1 MLYRKIE
8 KDIYQHF
15 TSKSDKILML
25 TGARQTGKSFIIN
38 HVASQLFNN
47 VVEINLIEDY
57 DTDRLFESVSSVDEF
72 HLRLSSIAG
81 ERLGNKED
89 TLVFLDEIQQYPR
102 LLTLLKFLRQD
113 GRYTY
118 AVSGSLLGLTLKQTT
133 SIPVGS
139 LTIMRMYPLDFE
151 EFLIANNV
159 GKEAVEGIRKH
170 FQSRIGLDEALHNHI
185 MGLFKRYLLIGGMPQ
200 VVQEFVNSRNLVTA
214 RAIQN
219 DIHRLYEADATKYD
233 LEHRLHIERIY
244 EMIPSAMESHK
255 KRIVYR
261 DIEDKPKGRHS
272 DYIEE
277 FDFLSASGVALE
289 VKAISNPSF
298 PLIES
303 GVKNLLKLYLND
315 VGMLTGIL
323 YSNNIKPVMD
333 TECSVNLGS
342 VYESVV
348 AMELASHGHRLFYY
362 DNKKNGEVDFLI
374 DDYYNLSA
382 MAIEVKSGKDY
393 TVHSALNRLIENKD
407 YRLKEGVVLSN
418 SREVRQEGKIVYM
431 PIYYVMFMDAKGSN
445 ETEILL

>member
-1 MLYRKIE
+1 M
-8 KDIYQHF
+8 
-15 TSKSDKILML
+15 SKSDKILML

-38 HVASQLFNN
+38 HVASKIFRN

-57 DTDRLFESVSSVDEF
+57 DTDRLFESVSSVEEF

-81 ERLGNKED
+81 ERLGSKEE
-89 TLVFLDEIQQYPR
+89 TLVFLDEIQQYPS
-102 LLTLLKFLRQD
+102 LLTLLKFLRQE

-139 LTIMRMYPLDFE
+139 LTLMRMYPLDFE

-159 GKEAVEGIRKH
+159 GEKAIEGMRSLFDARK
-170 FQSRIGLDEALHNHI
+170 GLDETLHSHI

-200 VVQEFVNSRNLVTA
+200 AVQEFVNSRNLVTV

-219 DIHRLYEADATKYD
+219 DIHKLYEADATKYD
-233 LEHRLHIERIY
+233 LDHRLHIKRIY
-244 EMIPSAMESHK
+244 DMIPSAMESHK
-255 KRIVYR
+255 KRVVYR
-261 DIEDKPKGRHS
+261 DIENKPKGRHS
-272 DYIEE
+272 DYVEE

-298 PLIES
+298 PLVES

-323 YSNNIKPVMD
+323 YRNNIKPVMD

-348 AMELASHGHRLFYY
+348 AMELAAHGHDLYYY

-382 MAIEVKSGKDY
+382 MALEVKSGKDY
-393 TVHSALNRLIENKD
+393 TVHSALNRLLENDD
-407 YRLKEGVVLSN
+407 YRLNKGIVLSN
-418 SREVRQEGKIVYM
+418 AREVHQKGNVLYL
-431 PIYYVMFMDAKGSN
+431 PIYYVMFIDSKGSR

>member
-8 KDIYQHF
+8 KDIYKHF

-38 HVASQLFNN
+38 HVASRIFRN

-57 DTDRLFESVSSVDEF
+57 DTDRLFESVSSVEEF
-72 HLRLSSIAG
+72 YLRLSSIAG
-81 ERLGNKED
+81 ERLGSKEE

-102 LLTLLKFLRQD
+102 LLTLLKFLRQE

-118 AVSGSLLGLTLKQTT
+118 AVSGSLLGLTLKHTT

-139 LTIMRMYPLDFE
+139 LALMCMYPLDFE

-159 GKEAVEGIRKH
+159 GEEAISGMRRL
-170 FQSRIGLDEALHNHI
+170 FDARQGLDEALHNHI

-200 VVQEFVNSRNLVTA
+200 AVQEFVDSRNLVA
-214 RAIQN
+214 VRAIQN
-219 DIHRLYEADATKYD
+219 DIHKLYEAEATKYD
-233 LEHRLHIERIY
+233 LDHRLHIKRIY
-244 EMIPSAMESHK
+244 DMIPSAMESHK
-255 KRIVYR
+255 KRVVYR
-261 DIEDKPKGRHS
+261 DIEKKPKGRHS
-272 DYIEE
+272 DYVEE

-298 PLIES
+298 PLVES

-323 YSNNIKPVMD
+323 YRNNIKPVMD

-348 AMELASHGHRLFYY
+348 AMELAAHGHDLYYY

-374 DDYYNLSA
+374 DDYYTLSA
-382 MAIEVKSGKDY
+382 MALEVKSGKDY
-393 TVHSALNRLIENKD
+393 TVHSALNRLLENQD
-407 YRLKEGVVLSN
+407 YRLDTGVVLSN
-418 SREVRQEGKIVYM
+418 SREVCQKGSVIYM
-431 PIYYVMFMDAKGSN
+431 PIYYVMFLDAKGSR

>member
-8 KDIYQHF
+8 TDIYQHF
-15 TSKSDKILML
+15 TSGSDKILML

-38 HVASQLFNN
+38 HVASKIFKN

-57 DTDRLFESVSSVDEF
+57 DTDRLFESVSSVEEF
-72 HLRLSSIAG
+72 HLRLSSVAG
-81 ERLGNKED
+81 ERLGSKED

-102 LLTLLKFLRQD
+102 LLTLLKFLRQE

-118 AVSGSLLGLTLKQTT
+118 AVSGSLLGLTLKNTT

-139 LTIMRMYPLDFE
+139 LALMHMYPLDFE

-159 GKEAVEGIRKH
+159 GQEAIDAMRKL
-170 FQSRIGLDEALHNHI
+170 FDSRESLDEAMHNHI

-200 VVQEFVNSRNLVTA
+200 AVQEFVNSRNLVA
-214 RAIQN
+214 VRAIQN

-255 KRIVYR
+255 KRVVYR
-261 DIEDKPKGRHS
+261 EIENKPKGRHS

-323 YSNNIKPVMD
+323 YRNNIKPVMD

-348 AMELASHGHRLFYY
+348 AMELAAHGHKLFYY

-374 DDYYNLSA
+374 DDYYSLSA

-393 TVHSALNRLIENKD
+393 TIHSALTRLLDNKD
-407 YRLKEGVVLSN
+407 YRLGNGLVLSN
-418 SREVRQEGKIVYM
+418 SREVVQDGKTIYM
-431 PIYYVMFMDAKGSN
+431 PIYYVMFLNSEGSRA
-445 ETEILL
+445 TEILL

>member
-8 KDIYQHF
+8 TDIYQHF
-15 TSKSDKILML
+15 TSGSDKILML

-38 HVASQLFNN
+38 HVASKIFKN

-57 DTDRLFESVSSVDEF
+57 DTDRLFESVSSVEEF
-72 HLRLSSIAG
+72 HLRLSSVAG
-81 ERLGNKED
+81 ERLGSKED

-102 LLTLLKFLRQD
+102 LLTLLKFLRQE

-118 AVSGSLLGLTLKQTT
+118 AVSGSLLGLTLKNTT

-139 LTIMRMYPLDFE
+139 LALMHMYPLDFE

-159 GKEAVEGIRKH
+159 GREAIDAMRKL
-170 FQSRIGLDEALHNHI
+170 FDSRESLDEAMHNHI

-200 VVQEFVNSRNLVTA
+200 AVQEFVNSRNLVA
-214 RAIQN
+214 VRAIQN

-255 KRIVYR
+255 KRVVYR
-261 DIEDKPKGRHS
+261 EIENKPKGRHS

-315 VGMLTGIL
+315 VGMVTGIL
-323 YSNNIKPVMD
+323 YRNNIKPVMD

-348 AMELASHGHRLFYY
+348 AMELAAHGHKLFYY

-374 DDYYNLSA
+374 DDYYSLSA

-393 TVHSALNRLIENKD
+393 TIHSALTRLLDNKD
-407 YRLKEGVVLSN
+407 YRLGNGLVLSN
-418 SREVRQEGKIVYM
+418 SREVVQDGKTIYM
-431 PIYYVMFMDAKGSN
+431 PIYYVMFLNSEGSRA
-445 ETEILL
+445 TEILL

>member
-15 TSKSDKILML
+15 ISGSDKILML
-25 TGARQTGKSFIIN
+25 TGARQTGKSYIIN
-38 HVASQLFNN
+38 HVASKLFKN

-57 DTDRLFESVSSVDEF
+57 DNDRLFESVTSLEEF
-72 HLRLSSIAG
+72 HLRLSSVAG
-81 ERLGNKED
+81 DRLGKKED
-89 TLVFLDEIQQYPR
+89 TLVFLDEIQQYPG
-102 LLTLLKFLRQD
+102 LLTLLKFLRQE
-113 GRYTY
+113 GRYIY
-118 AVSGSLLGLTLKQTT
+118 AVSGSLLGLTLRHTT

-139 LTIMRMYPLDFE
+139 LALMHMYPLDFE
-151 EFLIANNV
+151 EFMIANNV
-159 GKEAVEGIRKH
+159 GREAIEGIRKH
-170 FQSRIGLDEALHNHI
+170 FESRRSLDEAMHNHI

-200 VVQEFVNSRNLVTA
+200 AVQEFVNSRNLVPV

-255 KRIVYR
+255 KRVVYR
-261 DIEDKPKGRHS
+261 DIENKPKGRHN
-272 DYIEE
+272 DYLEE
-277 FDFLSASGVALE
+277 FDFLSDSGVALE

-315 VGMLTGIL
+315 VGILTGIL
-323 YSNNIKPVMD
+323 YRNNIKPVID

-348 AMELASHGHRLFYY
+348 AMELAAHGHRLFYY

-382 MAIEVKSGKDY
+382 MAIEVKSGKGY
-393 TVHSALNRLIENKD
+393 TVHSALNRLLENKD
-407 YRLKEGVVLSN
+407 YRLDHGVVLSN
-418 SREVRQEGKIVYM
+418 SREVRQEGKILYL
-431 PIYYVMFMDAKGSN
+431 PIYYVMFLDATGSQDS
-445 ETEILL
+445 EIIL

>member
-38 HVASQLFNN
+38 YVASQLFSN
-47 VVEINLIEDY
+47 VVEINMIEDY
-57 DTDRLFESVSSVDEF
+57 DTDRLFESVSSVEEF

-102 LLTLLKFLRQD
+102 LLTLLKFLRQE

-159 GKEAVEGIRKH
+159 GKEAIEGIRKH

>member
-1 MLYRKIE
+1 
-8 KDIYQHF
+8 
-15 TSKSDKILML
+15 ML
-25 TGARQTGKSFIIN
+25 TGARQTGKSYIIN
-38 HVASQLFNN
+38 HVASKLFKN

-57 DTDRLFESVSSVDEF
+57 DNDRLFESVTSLEEF
-72 HLRLSSIAG
+72 HLRLSSVAG
-81 ERLGNKED
+81 DRLGKKED
-89 TLVFLDEIQQYPR
+89 TLVFLDEIQQYPG
-102 LLTLLKFLRQD
+102 LLTLLKFLRQE
-113 GRYTY
+113 GRYIY
-118 AVSGSLLGLTLKQTT
+118 AVSGSLLGLTLRHTT

-139 LTIMRMYPLDFE
+139 LALMHMYPLDFE
-151 EFLIANNV
+151 EFMIANNV
-159 GKEAVEGIRKH
+159 GREAIEGIRKH
-170 FQSRIGLDEALHNHI
+170 FESRRSLDEAMHNHI

-200 VVQEFVNSRNLVTA
+200 AVQEFVNSRNLVPV

-255 KRIVYR
+255 KRVVYR
-261 DIEDKPKGRHS
+261 DIENKPKGRHN
-272 DYIEE
+272 DYLEE
-277 FDFLSASGVALE
+277 FDFLSDSGVALE

-315 VGMLTGIL
+315 VGILTGIL
-323 YSNNIKPVMD
+323 YRNNIKPVID

-348 AMELASHGHRLFYY
+348 AMELAAHGHRLFYY

-382 MAIEVKSGKDY
+382 MAIEVKSGKGY
-393 TVHSALNRLIENKD
+393 TVHSALNRLLENKD
-407 YRLKEGVVLSN
+407 YRLDHGVVLSN
-418 SREVRQEGKIVYM
+418 SREVRQEGKILYL
-431 PIYYVMFMDAKGSN
+431 PIYYVMFLDATGSQDS
-445 ETEILL
+445 EIIL

>member
-8 KDIYQHF
+8 TDIYQHF
-15 TSKSDKILML
+15 TSGSDKILML

-38 HVASQLFNN
+38 HVASKIFKN

-57 DTDRLFESVSSVDEF
+57 DTDRLFESVSSIEEF
-72 HLRLSSIAG
+72 HLRLSSVAG
-81 ERLGNKED
+81 ERLGSKED

-102 LLTLLKFLRQD
+102 LLTLLKFLRQE

-118 AVSGSLLGLTLKQTT
+118 AVSGSLLGLTLKNTT

-139 LTIMRMYPLDFE
+139 LALMHMYPLDFE

-159 GKEAVEGIRKH
+159 GREAIDAMRKL
-170 FQSRIGLDEALHNHI
+170 FDSRESLDEAMHNHI
-185 MGLFKRYLLIGGMPQ
+185 IGLFKRYLLIGGMPQ
-200 VVQEFVNSRNLVTA
+200 AVQEFVNSRNLVA
-214 RAIQN
+214 VRAIQN

-255 KRIVYR
+255 KRVVYR
-261 DIEDKPKGRHS
+261 EIENKPKGRHS

-315 VGMLTGIL
+315 VGMVTGIL
-323 YSNNIKPVMD
+323 YRNNIKPVMD

-348 AMELASHGHRLFYY
+348 AMELAAHGHKLFYY

-374 DDYYNLSA
+374 DDYYSLSA

-393 TVHSALNRLIENKD
+393 TIHSALTRLLDNKD
-407 YRLKEGVVLSN
+407 YRLGNGLVLSN
-418 SREVRQEGKIVYM
+418 SREVVQDGKTIYM
-431 PIYYVMFMDAKGSN
+431 PIYYVMFLNSEGSRA
-445 ETEILL
+445 TEILL

>member
-1 MLYRKIE
+1 
-8 KDIYQHF
+8 
-15 TSKSDKILML
+15 ML
-25 TGARQTGKSFIIN
+25 TGARQTGKSYIIN
-38 HVASQLFNN
+38 HVASKLFKN

-57 DTDRLFESVSSVDEF
+57 DNDRLFESVTSLEEF
-72 HLRLSSIAG
+72 HLRLSSVAG
-81 ERLGNKED
+81 DRLGKKED
-89 TLVFLDEIQQYPR
+89 TLVFLEEIQQYPG
-102 LLTLLKFLRQD
+102 LLTLLKFLRQE
-113 GRYTY
+113 GRYIY
-118 AVSGSLLGLTLKQTT
+118 AVSGSLLGLTLRHTT

-139 LTIMRMYPLDFE
+139 LALMHMYPLDFE
-151 EFLIANNV
+151 EFMIANNV
-159 GKEAVEGIRKH
+159 GREAIEGIRKH
-170 FQSRIGLDEALHNHI
+170 FESRRSLDEAMHNHI

-200 VVQEFVNSRNLVTA
+200 AVQEFVNSRNLVPV

-255 KRIVYR
+255 KRVVYR
-261 DIEDKPKGRHS
+261 DIENKPKGRHN
-272 DYIEE
+272 DYLEE
-277 FDFLSASGVALE
+277 FDFLSDSGVALE

-315 VGMLTGIL
+315 VGILTGIL
-323 YSNNIKPVMD
+323 YRNNIKPVID

-348 AMELASHGHRLFYY
+348 AMELAAHGHRLFYY

-382 MAIEVKSGKDY
+382 MAIEVKSGKGY
-393 TVHSALNRLIENKD
+393 TVHSALNRLLENKD
-407 YRLKEGVVLSN
+407 YRLDHGVVLSN
-418 SREVRQEGKIVYM
+418 SREVRQEGKILYL
-431 PIYYVMFMDAKGSN
+431 PIYYVMFLDATGSQDS
-445 ETEILL
+445 EIIL

>member
-8 KDIYQHF
+8 TDIYQHF
-15 TSKSDKILML
+15 TSGSNKILML

-38 HVASQLFNN
+38 HVASKIFKN

-57 DTDRLFESVSSVDEF
+57 DTDRLFESVSSVEEF
-72 HLRLSSIAG
+72 HLRLSSVAG
-81 ERLGNKED
+81 ERLGSKED

-102 LLTLLKFLRQD
+102 LLTLLKFLRQE

-118 AVSGSLLGLTLKQTT
+118 AVSGSLLGLTLKNTT

-139 LTIMRMYPLDFE
+139 LALMHMYPLDFE

-159 GKEAVEGIRKH
+159 GREAIDAMRKL
-170 FQSRIGLDEALHNHI
+170 FDSRESLDEAMHNHI

-200 VVQEFVNSRNLVTA
+200 AVQEFVNSRNLVA
-214 RAIQN
+214 VRAIQN

-233 LEHRLHIERIY
+233 LEHRLHIEKIY

-255 KRIVYR
+255 KRVVYR
-261 DIEDKPKGRHS
+261 EIENKPKGRHS

-323 YSNNIKPVMD
+323 YRNNIKPVMD

-348 AMELASHGHRLFYY
+348 AMELAAHGHKLFYY

-374 DDYYNLSA
+374 DDYYSLSA

-393 TVHSALNRLIENKD
+393 TIHSALNRLLDNKD
-407 YRLKEGVVLSN
+407 YRLGNGLVLSN
-418 SREVRQEGKIVYM
+418 SREVVQDGKTIYM
-431 PIYYVMFMDAKGSN
+431 PIYYVMFLNSEGSRA
-445 ETEILL
+445 TEILL

>member
-8 KDIYQHF
+8 RDIYQHF
-15 TSKSDKILML
+15 ISKSDKILML

-38 HVASQLFNN
+38 HVASKIFRN

-57 DTDRLFESVSSVDEF
+57 DRDKLFESVSSVEEF
-72 HLRLSSIAG
+72 HMRLSSIAG
-81 ERLGNKED
+81 ERLGAKED
-89 TLVFLDEIQQYPR
+89 TLVFLDGIQQYPG
-102 LLTLLKFLRQD
+102 LLTLLKFLRQEA
-113 GRYTY
+113 RYTY
-118 AVSGSLLGLTLKQTT
+118 AVSGSLLGLTIKHTT

-139 LTIMRMYPLDFE
+139 LAIMHMYPLDFE
-151 EFLIANNV
+151 EFMIANNV
-159 GKEAVEGIRKH
+159 GEEAIDGMRRFFDERR
-170 FQSRIGLDEALHNHI
+170 SLDEALHNHI

-200 VVQEFVNSRNLVTA
+200 AVQEFVNTRNLIPV

-219 DIHRLYEADATKYD
+219 DIHRLYEVDAAKYD
-233 LEHRLHIERIY
+233 LDHRLRIKRIY

-255 KRIVYR
+255 KRVVYR
-261 DIEDKPKGRHS
+261 EIENKPKGRHS
-272 DYIEE
+272 DYVEE

-323 YSNNIKPVMD
+323 YRNNIKPVMD

-348 AMELASHGHRLFYY
+348 AMELAAHGHKLFYY

-374 DDYYNLSA
+374 DDYYSLSA
-382 MAIEVKSGKDY
+382 MAVEVKSGKDY
-393 TVHSALNRLIENKD
+393 TVHSALNRLLENKD
-407 YRLKEGVVLSN
+407 YRMEKGVVLSN
-418 SREVRQEGKIVYM
+418 SREVRQEGRILYM
-431 PIYYVMFMDAKGSN
+431 PVYYVMFLDSKGSG
-445 ETEILL
+445 EEEIRL

>member
-1 MLYRKIE
+1 
-8 KDIYQHF
+8 
-15 TSKSDKILML
+15 ML
-25 TGARQTGKSFIIN
+25 TGARQTGKSYIIN
-38 HVASQLFNN
+38 HVASKLFKN

-57 DTDRLFESVSSVDEF
+57 DNDRLFESVTSLEEF
-72 HLRLSSIAG
+72 HLRLSSVAG
-81 ERLGNKED
+81 DRLGKKED
-89 TLVFLDEIQQYPR
+89 TLVFLDEIQQYPG
-102 LLTLLKFLRQD
+102 LLTLLKFLRQE

-118 AVSGSLLGLTLKQTT
+118 AVSGSLLGLTLRYAT

-139 LTIMRMYPLDFE
+139 LALMHMYPLDFE
-151 EFLIANNV
+151 EFMIANNV
-159 GKEAVEGIRKH
+159 GREAIEGIRKH
-170 FQSRIGLDEALHNHI
+170 FESRRSLDEAMHNHI

-200 VVQEFVNSRNLVTA
+200 AVQEFVNSRNLVPV

-255 KRIVYR
+255 KRVVYR
-261 DIEDKPKGRHS
+261 DIENKPKGRHN
-272 DYIEE
+272 DYLEE

-315 VGMLTGIL
+315 VGILTGIL
-323 YSNNIKPVMD
+323 YRNNIKPVID
-333 TECSVNLGS
+333 TQCSVNLGS

-348 AMELASHGHRLFYY
+348 AMELAAHGHRLFYY

-393 TVHSALNRLIENKD
+393 TVHSALNRLLENKD
-407 YRLKEGVVLSN
+407 YRLDHGVVLSN
-418 SREVRQEGKIVYM
+418 SREVRQEGKILYL
-431 PIYYVMFMDAKGSN
+431 PIYYVMFLDATGSQDS
-445 ETEILL
+445 EIIL

>member
-8 KDIYQHF
+8 KDIYKHF
-15 TSKSDKILML
+15 TSKLDKILML

-38 HVASQLFNN
+38 HVASRIFRN

-57 DTDRLFESVSSVDEF
+57 DTDRLFESVSSVEEF

-81 ERLGNKED
+81 ERLGSKEE

-102 LLTLLKFLRQD
+102 LLTLLKFLRQE

-118 AVSGSLLGLTLKQTT
+118 AVSGSLLGLTLKHTT

-139 LTIMRMYPLDFE
+139 LALMRMYPLDFE

-159 GKEAVEGIRKH
+159 GEEAISGMRRL
-170 FQSRIGLDEALHNHI
+170 FDARQGLDEALHNHI

-200 VVQEFVNSRNLVTA
+200 AVQEFVDSRNLVA
-214 RAIQN
+214 VRAIQN
-219 DIHRLYEADATKYD
+219 DIHKLYEADATKYD
-233 LEHRLHIERIY
+233 LDHRLHIKRIY
-244 EMIPSAMESHK
+244 DMIPSAMESHK
-255 KRIVYR
+255 KRVVYR
-261 DIEDKPKGRHS
+261 DIENKPKGRHC
-272 DYIEE
+272 DYVEE

-298 PLIES
+298 PLGES

-323 YSNNIKPVMD
+323 YRNNIKPVMD

-348 AMELASHGHRLFYY
+348 AMELAAHGHDLYYY

-374 DDYYNLSA
+374 DDYYTLSA
-382 MAIEVKSGKDY
+382 MALEVKSGKDY
-393 TVHSALNRLIENKD
+393 TVHSALNRLLENKD
-407 YRLKEGVVLSN
+407 YRLDTGVVLSN
-418 SREVRQEGKIVYM
+418 SREVCQKGRVIYM
-431 PIYYVMFMDAKGSN
+431 PIYYVMFLDAKGSR

>member
-15 TSKSDKILML
+15 ISKSDKILML

-38 HVASQLFNN
+38 YVASKIFKN

-57 DTDRLFESVSSVDEF
+57 DGDRLFESVSSLEEF
-72 HLRLSSIAG
+72 HLRLSSVAG
-81 ERLGNKED
+81 DRLGSKDE
-89 TLVFLDEIQQYPR
+89 TLVFLDEIQQYPK
-102 LLTLLKFLRQD
+102 LLTLLKFLRQE

-118 AVSGSLLGLTLKQTT
+118 AVSGSLLGLTLKHTT

-139 LTIMRMYPLDFE
+139 LALMHMYPLDFE

-159 GKEAVEGIRKH
+159 GEEAINGIRKL
-170 FQSRIGLDEALHNHI
+170 FNDRKGLDEPMHNHI

-200 VVQEFVNSRNLVTA
+200 AVQEFVNSRNLVTV

-219 DIHRLYEADATKYD
+219 DIHKLYEADATKYD
-233 LEHRLHIERIY
+233 IEHRLYIERIY

-261 DIEDKPKGRHS
+261 DIENKAKGRHS
-272 DYIEE
+272 DYVEE

-298 PLIES
+298 PLIGS

-323 YSNNIKPVMD
+323 YRNNIKPVMD
-333 TECSVNLGS
+333 SECSVNLGS

-348 AMELASHGHRLFYY
+348 AMELAAHGHKLFYY

-374 DDYYNLSA
+374 DDYYDLSA

-393 TVHSALNRLIENKD
+393 TVHSALNRLLENKD
-407 YRLKEGVVLSN
+407 YRLEKGIVLSN
-418 SREVRQEGKIVYM
+418 SREVRQDGQVIYM
-431 PIYYVMFMDAKGSN
+431 PIYYVMFLDGKGST
-445 ETEILL
+445 EDEILL